1 MYFAVG
7 ESSGAAGAAAEGMT
21 PTGATEGIAPT
32 ERTTPPGGVRFGIN
46 DCSKLCID
54 IYLTTFAEEF
64 KESTNRGRSRTNL
77 AER

>member
-1 MYFAVG
+1 VG
-7 ESSGAAGAAAEGMT
+7 I
-21 PTGATEGIAPT
+21 TELKTAPPLGEVRFNPT
-32 ERTTPPGGVRFGIN
+32 ERIM
-46 DCSKLCID
+46 SWIAD